1 MYVGNA
7 TATPYAGNPAG
18 QASARAAEA
27 NTQQLSMEEL
37 KRVAELKATDAK
49 VRAHEMAHVAAGQ
62 GVVTSGPTY
71 TYAYGPDGRAY
82 AVGGEVGVDTSPE
95 NNPQANIDKG
105 RRIQA
110 AALAPAEPSGQ
121 DLRVAAAGRALQA
134 EGVRELARLQRE
146 AVASETPR
154 LSVWA

>member
-1 MYVGNA
+1 MNVGNA
-7 TATPYAGNPAG
+7 TATPYPGHTTG
-18 QASARAAEA
+18 QARARAAEA
-27 NTQQLSMEEL
+27 DTQQLSEAEL

-49 VRAHEMAHVAAGQ
+49 VRAHEMAHMAAGQ
-62 GVVTSGPTY
+62 GVVTSGPSY
-71 TYAYGPDGRAY
+71 TLTYGPDGRAY
-82 AVGGEVGVDTSPE
+82 AVAGEVGVDTSAE
-95 NNPQANIDKG
+95 QDPQANIAKG

-134 EGVRELARLQRE
+134 EGQRELARLQRE

-154 LSVWA
+154 LSAWA

>member
-1 MYVGNA
+1 MNVGNA
-7 TATPYAGNPAG
+7 TATPYAGSPAG
-18 QASARAAEA
+18 QARARAAEA
-27 NTQQLSMEEL
+27 NTQQLSVEEL

>member
-1 MYVGNA
+1 MNIGNA
-7 TATPYAGNPAG
+7 TATPYPGNTAG
-18 QASARAAEA
+18 QAQARAAQA
-27 NTQQLSMEEL
+27 GTQQLTEAEL

-49 VRAHEMAHVAAGQ
+49 VRAHEMAHMAAGQ
-62 GVVTSGPTY
+62 GVVTSGPSY

-82 AVGGEVGVDTSPE
+82 AVGGEVGVDTAPE
-95 NNPQANIDKG
+95 QSPQANIDKG

-134 EGVRELARLQRE
+134 EGVRELARLQRD
-146 AVASETPR
+146 AVTSETPR

>member
-1 MYVGNA
+1 MNVGPVS
-7 TATPYAGNPAG
+7 ATPASGGPPG
-18 QASARAAEA
+18 QARARAAEA
-27 NTQQLSMEEL
+27 NPQQLSAAEL
-37 KRVAELKATDAK
+37 KRVSELKATDAK
-49 VRAHEMAHVAAGQ
+49 VRAHEQAHVAAGQ
-62 GVVTSGPTY
+62 GIVTSGPSY
-71 TYAYGPDGRAY
+71 TLTYGPDGRAY
-82 AVGGEVGVDTSPE
+82 AVAGKVGVDTSPE
-95 NNPQANIDKG
+95 QDPQANIDKG

>member
-1 MYVGNA
+1 MNVGNA
-7 TATPYAGNPAG
+7 TATPYPGSTAGLAR
-18 QASARAAEA
+18 ARAAEA
-27 NTQQLSMEEL
+27 DTQQLSEAEL

-49 VRAHEMAHVAAGQ
+49 VRAHEMAHMAAGQ
-62 GVVTSGPTY
+62 GVVTSGPSY
-71 TYAYGPDGRAY
+71 TLTYGPDGRAY
-82 AVGGEVGVDTSPE
+82 AVAGEVGVDTSAE
-95 NNPQANIDKG
+95 QDPQANIAKG

-134 EGVRELARLQRE
+134 EGQRELARLQRE

-154 LSVWA
+154 LSAWA

>member
-1 MYVGNA
+1 MNVGNA

-27 NTQQLSMEEL
+27 NTQQLSVEEL